1 MSYRVFIPPVEVVA
15 DLMSEAIIPAPA
27 AGSSSVPIFL
37 KKTYTMFENA
47 PSWIASWAN
56 NGTTIV
62 IKDPKEFAD
71 IVLPKYFKHNNFAS
85 YVRQLNFYGFRKYKK
100 DDIFLV
106 DEDDS
111 TKNWSEFYHE
121 QFLRDQPELMVHIR
135 RKTYS
140 EGETTDKEDVEELK
154 RQVVSFQNQLETLT
168 GQITNLTAVV
178 SSLIARGGKRLT
190 GNSQNDAEQGNK
202 RPRRNISEEECA
214 TFL

>member
-1 MSYRVFIPPVEVVA
+1 MDCVMGEQWHDDCDQRPQGVCRHRFTEVLQA
-15 DLMSEAIIPAPA
+15 QQLCELCA
-27 AGSSSVPIFL
+27 AV
-37 KKTYTMFENA
+37 
-47 PSWIASWAN
+47 
-56 NGTTIV
+56 
-62 IKDPKEFAD
+62 
-71 IVLPKYFKHNNFAS
+71 
-85 YVRQLNFYGFRKYKK
+85 
-100 DDIFLV
+100 IFLV